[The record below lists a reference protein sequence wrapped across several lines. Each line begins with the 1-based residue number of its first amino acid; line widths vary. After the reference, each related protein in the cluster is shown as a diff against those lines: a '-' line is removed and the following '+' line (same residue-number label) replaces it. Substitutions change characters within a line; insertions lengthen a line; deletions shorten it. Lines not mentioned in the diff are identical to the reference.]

1 MLCLTACITVALL
14 AADTGTVPRPDP
26 QPAGPVAVAGL
37 ADSARWQPAFAM
49 PEAIPTPALPADTTP
64 ARPRSFEYS
73 DAYGT
78 RLAIHRV
85 ASYAMIPLFAAQYVT
100 GDQLMRKG
108 SDAPQWARSAHGP
121 LAAGVATLFTVN
133 TITGGW
139 NLIEA
144 RHDPAGRTRRTL
156 HGVLMLAADAG
167 FVATGMLAN
176 PAENDQNARNLH
188 RTIALGSVGTSLLSY
203 AIMLPIFGRR

>member
-1 MLCLTACITVALL
+1 MVHLAACMALL
-14 AADTGTVPRPDP
+14 LAAADTGAAPP
-26 QPAGPVAVAGL
+26 PAGPAAPADAFAQARWAPGL
-37 ADSARWQPAFAM
+37 AAPEPAAS
-49 PEAIPTPALPADTTP
+49 PSLPAPADTTP
-64 ARPRSFEYS
+64 ARPRAFEYS

-108 SDAPQWARSAHGP
+108 AAAPQWARSAHGP
-121 LAAGVATLFTVN
+121 LAAGVATLFAVN

-139 NLIEA
+139 NLVEA
-144 RHDPAGRTRRTL
+144 RHDPEGRTRRTL

-167 FVATGMLAN
+167 FTATGLLAN
-176 PAENDQNARNLH
+176 RAENDQGARDLH
-188 RTIALGSVGTSLLSY
+188 RAVALGSIGTSLLSY